1 MRREGEGKRG
11 RRGERG
17 RKIPPLLGTEKCFI
31 IEVSFVSLP
40 SNSILLDS
48 GDADQIQD

>member
-1 MRREGEGKRG
+1 MRGEGEGKRG

-31 IEVSFVSLP
+31 L
-40 SNSILLDS
+40 
-48 GDADQIQD
+48 